1 VDDTTIDGQ
10 RAWALGDYVA
20 ILARRKWIIL
30 EFLVILPAVAVVIAY
45 SQSPTYRASAD
56 ILINRT
62 SLGSA
67 LLGVADPSS
76 FQDPTREAATDASL
90 AKVPAVADR
99 AAQIAKIRGIDGT
112 YVLSNGIVRTGIN
125 DDLMRFSI
133 TSGDPAVAVKLS
145 TAYAQAFIEY
155 QSNLDTSAL
164 RAGLND
170 VNARLKAL
178 KGSGQTKSALYLSL
192 ADKQQQLRT
201 LELLQTPSKLV
212 RPATDAGQ
220 ISPTPVRN
228 GILGLMGGLVL
239 GISVA
244 FLLELL
250 DRRIRSE
257 DEIERKL
264 RLPLL
269 ARIPPPPRSAR
280 GENRLV
286 MVNAPKS
293 IYAEPFRRLRTNLEF
308 VNADTH
314 AQTILV
320 TSSVA
325 GEGKSTTVANL
336 AVAAARAGRRVA
348 VVDLDLRRPTL
359 HESFGVSPHPG
370 ATNVALGSV
379 HLNDALKRIRLGDGG
394 MRPAAAHTNG
404 YSGETILEFL
414 PAGTLPPNPGEF
426 LGTSGI
432 AQLLADLRERADLVF
447 VDAAP
452 LLAVGDTLPLSARVD
467 AIVIVTQFGV
477 ISRPMLNDLT
487 RELQTLPTPKLG
499 FVLTGADATGIYGY
513 GYDYAHP
520 ADDAAEDA
528 RSAGFRRQAA
538 TSDPTR

>member
-1 VDDTTIDGQ
+1 
-10 RAWALGDYVA
+10 
-20 ILARRKWIIL
+20 
-30 EFLVILPAVAVVIAY
+30 
-45 SQSPTYRASAD
+45 
-56 ILINRT
+56 
-62 SLGSA
+62 
-67 LLGVADPSS
+67 
-76 FQDPTREAATDASL
+76 
-90 AKVPAVADR
+90 
-99 AAQIAKIRGIDGT
+99 
-112 YVLSNGIVRTGIN
+112 
-125 DDLMRFSI
+125 
-133 TSGDPAVAVKLS
+133 
-145 TAYAQAFIEY
+145 
-155 QSNLDTSAL
+155 
-164 RAGLND
+164 
-170 VNARLKAL
+170 
-178 KGSGQTKSALYLSL
+178 
-192 ADKQQQLRT
+192 
-201 LELLQTPSKLV
+201 
-212 RPATDAGQ
+212 
-220 ISPTPVRN
+220 VRN

-286 MVNAPKS
+286 MLGAPKS
-293 IYAEPFRRLRTNLEF
+293 IYAEPFRRLNTNLEF
-308 VNADTH
+308 VNADMH
-314 AQTILV
+314 ARTILV

-359 HESFGVSPHPG
+359 HEWFGVSPHPG

-394 MRPAAAHTNG
+394 MRSAAQSNG

-432 AQLLADLRERADLVF
+432 GQLLDDLRERADLVF

-467 AIVIVTQFGV
+467 AIVVVTQFGV

-487 RELQTLPTPKLG
+487 RELRTLPTAKLG
-499 FVLTGADATGIYGY
+499 YVLTGADATGIYGY

-520 ADDAAEDA
+520 ADDTADDS
-528 RSAGFRRQAA
+528 RSAGFRRRAA